1 VQACR
6 GHKGPFIETVFDR
19 LRATSAGTLF
29 TLGLAIAVVAAF
41 GYATYLSYW
50 GGLNVNNAFKYQ
62 SAVVAA
68 QRDADIL
75 SAELSDP
82 AFSRAQ
88 LRAQEKFLDSD
99 LALIGQFAENASEKP
114 PRFTLPGNAVS
125 YANLEAEL
133 RGLEDLG
140 ERRFNASVDSNVNT
154 RNLSNGLFAIVA
166 LSFTFLQ
173 HRLRRTIQ
181 LERATVEKLQ
191 SSLISYNALA
201 NVDIGKH
208 LVSAEGALIGGDIF
222 DVYDI
227 DGRHGAFLVA
237 DVSGK
242 GLAAAV
248 DTAFIKY
255 AIRTL
260 LGTEK
265 DPGEVLNRFSALY
278 ERNAQRSDTF
288 VILFLGVI
296 DTRTGE
302 VRYASAGHEPA
313 WLRKDSNVE
322 ILPPTGPLIGVMPE
336 SIFESRTLQLAPGDT
351 LLVSTDGLTESRD
364 ARDRML
370 DAEGVRRWLEEIEAN
385 AQTTADTIVDRL
397 HRRTSAIEDDLALL
411 VVRYDPR
418 TPA

>member
-1 VQACR
+1 M
-6 GHKGPFIETVFDR
+6 FDR
-19 LRATSAGTLF
+19 LRAISAGTLF

-50 GGLNVNNAFKYQ
+50 GGLDVNNAFKYQ

-75 SAELSDP
+75 SAELSNP
-82 AFSRAQ
+82 AFPRAQ
-88 LRAQEKFLDSD
+88 LRAEEKFLDSD
-99 LALIGQFAENASEKP
+99 LARIGQFAENPSEKP
-114 PRFTLPGNAVS
+114 PHFTLPGNAVG

-133 RGLEDLG
+133 LGREDLG
-140 ERRFNASVDSNVNT
+140 AHRFSEAVDSNINT

-173 HRLRRTIQ
+173 HRLRRTIE

-191 SSLISYNALA
+191 SSLISYNTLA

-227 DGRHGAFLVA
+227 DGRYGAFLVA

-255 AIRTL
+255 AIRAL
-260 LGTEK
+260 LGAERN
-265 DPGEVLNRFSALY
+265 PGEVLNRFSALY

-288 VILFLGVI
+288 VVLFLGVI

-322 ILPPTGPLIGVMPE
+322 ILSPTGPLIGVMPE
-336 SIFESRTLQLAPGDT
+336 SMFESRTLQLSPGDT

-370 DAEGVRRWLEEIEAN
+370 DAEGVRRWLEEIEAS

-397 HRRTSAIEDDLALL
+397 HRRTSTIEDDLALL

>member
-1 VQACR
+1 
-6 GHKGPFIETVFDR
+6 VFDR
-19 LRATSAGTLF
+19 LRAISAGTLF
-29 TLGLAIAVVAAF
+29 TIGLAIAVVAAF

-50 GGLNVNNAFKYQ
+50 GGLSVDNAFKYQ
-62 SAVVAA
+62 SAVVEA
-68 QRDADIL
+68 QRDADVL
-75 SAELSDP
+75 SAELSNP
-82 AFSRAQ
+82 AFPRSE

-99 LALIGQFAENASEKP
+99 LALIDQFAESKAEKP
-114 PRFTLPGNAVS
+114 PPFKVPGTAVE
-125 YANLEAEL
+125 YANLEEDL
-133 RGLEDLG
+133 RGLQDLG
-140 ERRFNASVDSNVNT
+140 QRRFSASVDSNINT

-173 HRLRRTIQ
+173 HRLRRTIE

-191 SSLISYNALA
+191 SSLISYSNLP

-227 DGRHGAFLVA
+227 DGRHGSFLVA

-242 GLAAAV
+242 GLSAAV

-255 AIRTL
+255 AIRAL
-260 LGTEK
+260 LGAEQ
-265 DPGEVLNRFSALY
+265 DPGRVLNRFSALY
-278 ERNAQRSDTF
+278 ERNAQRIDTF
-288 VILFLGVI
+288 VVLFLGVI
-296 DTRTGE
+296 DTRTGD

-313 WLRKDSNVE
+313 WLRTGSHVE

-336 SIFESRTLQLAPGDT
+336 SMFETRTLKLAPGDT

-370 DAEGVRRWLEEIEAN
+370 DAEGVRRWLEEIEAK
-385 AQTTADTIVDRL
+385 AQSTADFIVDRL
-397 HRRTSAIEDDLALL
+397 HSRTSAIEDDLALL
-411 VVRYDPR
+411 VIRYDPK
-418 TPA
+418 TPAAAEPVLANAEGS